1 MEAAASAIAAAGDK
15 SVGRE
20 QGSSSSSSKVRRA
33 RQKYTSRVHVADICS
48 VLEAS
53 MESPRPGA
61 VYNIVDDEPAGRGE
75 VVAFAKGLLQGMT
88 PVRGP

>member
-1 MEAAASAIAAAGDK
+1 MEAAASAIAAAGDNA
-15 SVGRE
+15 VGRE
-20 QGSSSSSSKVRRA
+20 QGSSSSKVRRA

-88 PVRGP
+88 PVCGP